1 MLPGLWQ
8 VIFSLGVFS
17 SCRFLPRQ
25 MAAAG
30 AWYLLSGLACI
41 MLADSRALSPWAVGI
56 PFGAGQLLM
65 AGILFLPRR
74 RATMK
79 AKNPSTAER
88 SSEGRFAYEGLD
100 RVIHERAR
108 LSVLTSLLT
117 NPKGL
122 TFGDLKQLCA
132 LTDGNLSGHL
142 SVLENAQMVEIAKGH
157 DRNRPQT
164 VCRITPGGRKR
175 YLE

>member
-1 MLPGLWQ
+1 MKNKLP
-8 VIFSLGVFS
+8 
-17 SCRFLPRQ
+17 
-25 MAAAG
+25 
-30 AWYLLSGLACI
+30 
-41 MLADSRALSPWAVGI
+41 
-56 PFGAGQLLM
+56 
-65 AGILFLPRR
+65 
-74 RATMK
+74 
-79 AKNPSTAER
+79 

-132 LTDGNLSGHL
+132 LTDGNLSRHL
-142 SVLENAQMVEIAKGH
+142 SVLENAKMVEIAKGH

-164 VCRITPGGRKR
+164 VCRITANGRKR
-175 YLE
+175 YLEYLSTLEQVVRDAAKGTRQEKVPGILPALTPREA